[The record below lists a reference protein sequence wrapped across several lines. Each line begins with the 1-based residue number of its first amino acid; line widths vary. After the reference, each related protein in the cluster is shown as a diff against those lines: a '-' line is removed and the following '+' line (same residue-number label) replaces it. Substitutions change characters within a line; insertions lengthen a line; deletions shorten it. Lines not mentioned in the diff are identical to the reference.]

1 MRNNFGNGFRKWDG
15 IWKRMMK
22 ILNRMM
28 GKGLCLTVEMGKRLE
43 VHRRGLT
50 GN

>member
-1 MRNNFGNGFRKWDG
+1 
-15 IWKRMMK
+15 MMK

-28 GKGLCLTVEMGKRLE
+28 GKVLCLTVEMGRLLE
-43 VHRRGLT
+43 VHRTGLT